1 MKWYGALFL
10 PTIYLMVENAGAA
23 GFLQAQKFPGTFSDL
38 SFTSRLEVLADGYD
52 DVGVEYDENGR
63 CVSGCAYQGITLAEE
78 EQLMVQA
85 SNQLQQAIVQEQQ
98 VQAQSQPQPPKPQ
111 SATTNQQPPQLAGG
125 ITLPQRPPAQSATQ
139 TTAPGSSVTTFFRP
153 PVAGSVKVGS
163 DFGERRPPRTS
174 NGTGSRYH
182 RGLDIKASQGTPLY
196 ATADGVVIEAGKNGG
211 YGNVVKIQHAFS
223 STDKTATTVYAHLSK
238 IDVKKGQQ
246 VSQGQLI
253 GKAGNTGNSG
263 GAHLHYELRFD
274 DIKVDPLGAYVAP
287 IVDSNSA
294 VAASTRGTNYLGAN
308 YCFKSGITSKR
319 LKPFA
324 GDNQALQENFP
335 GCTGWCSSY

>member
-78 EQLMVQA
+78 EQLMAQA

-98 VQAQSQPQPPKPQ
+98 VQAQSQPQP
-111 SATTNQQPPQLAGG
+111 ATTNQQTPPLAGG
-125 ITLPQRPPAQSATQ
+125 IILPQRPPAQSAPQ
-139 TTAPGSSVTTFFRP
+139 TTASGSSVSTFFRP
-153 PVAGSVKVGS
+153 PVSGSVKVGS

>member
-1 MKWYGALFL
+1 MKWYGTLFF
-10 PTIYLMVENAGAA
+10 TAIYLMFENAGAA
-23 GFLQAQKFPGTFSDL
+23 GFLQAETFPGTFSDL
-38 SFTSRLEVLADGYD
+38 SFTSRMAVLADGYD

-63 CVSGCAYQGITLAEE
+63 CVSGCAYKGITLAEE
-78 EQLMVQA
+78 ERLMVQA

-98 VQAQSQPQPPKPQ
+98 VQAQSQPQPAQPQ
-111 SATTNQQPPQLAGG
+111 PATTNQQTPPLAGG
-125 ITLPQRPPAQSATQ
+125 ITLPQRPPVQPEPQ
-139 TTAPGSSVTTFFRP
+139 PTAPGSSISTFFRP
-153 PVAGSVKVGS
+153 PVAGEVKVGS

-182 RGLDIKASQGTPLY
+182 RGLDIKASKGTPLY
-196 ATADGVVIEAGKNGG
+196 AAANGVVIEAGKNGG
-211 YGNVVKIQHAFS
+211 YGNVVKIQHPFS
-223 STDKTATTVYAHLSK
+223 STDKNATTVYAHLSQ
-238 IDVKKGQQ
+238 IDVKKGQH

-294 VAASTRGTNYLGAN
+294 VAASTRGTNYLGTD